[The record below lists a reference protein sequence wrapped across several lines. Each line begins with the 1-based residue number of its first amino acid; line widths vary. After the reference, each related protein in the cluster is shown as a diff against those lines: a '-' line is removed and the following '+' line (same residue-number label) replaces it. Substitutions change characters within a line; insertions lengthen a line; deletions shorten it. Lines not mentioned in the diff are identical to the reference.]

1 MLGDEGF
8 KPLAHTYRA
17 CGRPFVHCF
26 LTFQSVY
33 RGVVTMT
40 ATSQYEVK
48 DHIKTSQ
55 YEVINHV
62 ELLPRMT
69 SLSNMDVEGGWLRPL
84 WVFSLF

>member
-1 MLGDEGF
+1 
-8 KPLAHTYRA
+8 
-17 CGRPFVHCF
+17 
-26 LTFQSVY
+26 
-33 RGVVTMT
+33 MT